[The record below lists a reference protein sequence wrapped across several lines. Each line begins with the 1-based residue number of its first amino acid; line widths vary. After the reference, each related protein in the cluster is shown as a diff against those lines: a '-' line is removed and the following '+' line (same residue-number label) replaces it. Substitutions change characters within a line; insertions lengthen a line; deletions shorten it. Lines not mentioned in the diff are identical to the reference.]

1 MFKIMIV
8 EDDEKIRKIISETL
22 RKWQYFHK
30 LMNINPTYET
40 NKKTALILGLFS
52 LSFKQDKHH
61 AFS

>member
-8 EDDEKIRKIISETL
+8 EDDEKIRKIVSETL

-30 LMNINPTYET
+30 LMNINPTYEM

-52 LSFKQDKHH
+52 
-61 AFS
+61 